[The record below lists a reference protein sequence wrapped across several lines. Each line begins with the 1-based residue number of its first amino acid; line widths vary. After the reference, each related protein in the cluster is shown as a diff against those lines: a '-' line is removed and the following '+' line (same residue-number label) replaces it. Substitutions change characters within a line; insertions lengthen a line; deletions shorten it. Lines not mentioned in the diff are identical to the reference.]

1 MKKMLIPAIIILMLG
16 VLFTQFVSNIDWTND
31 TENKIIIDEN
41 GSKFQGVDS
50 IDEVAKGNDGEERLS
65 GENKYSRS
73 SRDSDVIKVMF
84 DDAHLPAF
92 SVDPANEADD
102 VHGWGNVGE
111 GGHSSFADVLR
122 DPEGMEASHPGH
134 TFETENKYEVVLLN
148 EGELF
153 TKEALEDIDV
163 LVVPMTFN
171 GNYRNSEIDVI
182 EDFVKNGGG
191 LLLIADHSNFPAQ
204 VNDIAMRFFVRWGS
218 DVVTDVN
225 DYTGPY
231 NYWVIYED
239 NNVPGDDNMPTNDV
253 PGYENDPDQIYIIT
267 ENAPSIQYYCSNA
280 YTMENP
286 AESRKIIITDTDGSS
301 NFNGEPACLAIPNG
315 NCTGAG
321 RAVFVPDCN
330 VFGDTYDCDED
341 GKVDFWDEHNA
352 EFGLGIINW
361 LAPRAYEVAL
371 ISGEKDPYTGLPK
384 PLVYI
389 YEPGETHTFDIEVW
403 NLGLRSDTIK
413 LEIPNVPGNWTASL
427 NVEETS
433 ELDTRESELITLTV
447 TAPLTNVTDG
457 DYAIINVTATSTGD
471 PENATDTI
479 WTTNVIIVDLGFNV
493 NWAVKTDVN
502 DEKKIIVD
510 PGKTTV
516 ATLGINNIGN
526 INDTYKINLQG
537 VPSDW
542 KINIDTE
549 RNPDWVFDEGEM
561 SLSNIKLSSYHF
573 EDNTS
578 GITIFI
584 TPPIDAKEG
593 ETAIVTAVGESY
605 LSKLSGQDAK
615 GKHDDE
621 IIFEVSAFRAVEI
634 ECEEAVKYVDPGKS
648 VTFLISVR
656 NNGNSRENIEIQL
669 GPMISGWTAVTDMPT
684 IILQARQKK
693 TVSITMTAPKGA
705 LEGSRCVLEVK
716 VNMPSVDKVVD
727 SVYLTTIVNRFCL
740 ISASLEDTDY
750 YNLNPGDKISLNL
763 SVSNLGNGLTGA
775 NFYMFQLEIDWE
787 FDFLFEGLSVDYVT
801 LEPFQTVNLRLDITV
816 PFNALADGI
825 PETPSFDPFSIIVN
839 ISGEENFEYLFLS
852 VQVNRKSSVEIFSS
866 GDIEITEPGAFTLFR
881 ICVRNEGNAWDEIQ
895 LNIEDLPMDIYPAT
909 GIRKPWTIFFSSV
922 SLDEQISGINNVE
935 FVDFT
940 QTVDVTNLDR
950 STAYE
955 PSNMREELIILN
967 EITIRIPRKGVA
979 WVTLT
984 VEIPRYASARDVS
997 FNVSSFCISSPGL
1010 ELPVIQS
1017 TVSVRNADLTFVGD
1031 IELPGSIETG
1041 ELVSVMVNIKNTGD
1055 IRAEDVQVRLYVDGQ
1070 AVATMPIRTIL
1081 AGNTQMVAFTW
1092 KVPDISECKLKVV
1105 VDPDNLIVEKDKQD
1119 NSIEKPVLI
1128 EGSSG
1133 VMGGVAYWI
1142 MAVAGIIVLGTVLTL
1157 AFLWAVRK

>member
-1 MKKMLIPAIIILMLG
+1 MNKIFSSAIIILMIG
-16 VLFTQFVSNIDWTND
+16 VLFTQFVSNIGWMNE
-31 TENKIIIDEN
+31 TEDNMIFEGN
-41 GSKFQGVDS
+41 DS
-50 IDEVAKGNDGEERLS
+50 ILKPVRAVEDAANDVSFERGIS
-65 GENKYSRS
+65 GDNKYTRG
-73 SRDSDVIKVMF
+73 SRDSDIIKVMF

-102 VHGWGNVGE
+102 VHGWGQVGE

-122 DPEGMEASHPGH
+122 DPKGMEASHPGH
-134 TFETENKYEVVLLN
+134 TFETENTYEVVLLN

-191 LLLIADHSNFPAQ
+191 LLLIGDHSNFPAQ

-231 NYWVIYED
+231 NYWLIYED
-239 NNVPGDDNMPTNDV
+239 NNVPGDDNMPTNDI

-267 ENAPSIQYYCSNA
+267 ENAPTVQYYCSNA
-280 YTMENP
+280 YTLENP
-286 AESRKIIITDTDGSS
+286 TESRKIIVTDTDGSS

-352 EFGLGIINW
+352 EFGLGIIDW

-403 NLGLRSDTIK
+403 NLGLRADTIK

-427 NVEETS
+427 DIEETS
-433 ELDTRESELITLTV
+433 ELDTRESEHVTLTV

-479 WTTNVIIVDLGFNV
+479 WTTNVIIVDLGYNV

-502 DEKKIIVD
+502 EQKKIIVD

-516 ATLGINNIGN
+516 ATLGVNNIGN
-526 INDTYKINLQG
+526 INDTYKIDLQG

-542 KINIDTE
+542 EVNVDTE
-549 RNPDWVFDEGEM
+549 HNPGWVFDGT
-561 SLSNIKLSSYHF
+561 SVSIKNIELSSYHF
-573 EDNTS
+573 EENTT
-578 GITIFI
+578 GVTVFI

-593 ETAIVTAVGESY
+593 ETAIITAVGESA

-621 IIFEVSAFRAVEI
+621 LIFEVSAFRAVEI
-634 ECEEAVKYVDPGKS
+634 ECDEAIKYVDPGKS
-648 VTFLISVR
+648 VTFLITVK
-656 NNGNSRENIEIQL
+656 NNGNSRESIEIQL
-669 GPMISGWTAVTDMPT
+669 GPMISGWTGITDMPT
-684 IILQARQKK
+684 IILQARQRK
-693 TVSITMTAPKGA
+693 TVSVTITAPEGA

-727 SVYLTTIVNRFCL
+727 SVFLTTIVNRFCI
-740 ISASLEDTDY
+740 ISASLEDIDY

-763 SVSNLGNGLTGA
+763 SVSNLGNGMTGA
-775 NFYMFQLEIDWE
+775 NFFMSQLAMGWDFE
-787 FDFLFEGLSVDYVT
+787 FFFEGLPVDYIT
-801 LEPFQTVNLRLDITV
+801 LEPFQTLYLRLDITV
-816 PFNALADGI
+816 SLNALADAI
-825 PETPSFDPFSIIVN
+825 PETAGFDPYTVMIN
-839 ISGEENFEYLFLS
+839 ISGEENFEFLFLS
-852 VQVNRKSSVEIFSS
+852 IQVSRKSSIDIFTS
-866 GDIEITEPGAFTLFR
+866 DDMEITEPGAFTMFR
-881 ICVRNEGNAWDEIQ
+881 VCVRNDGNAWDEVQ
-895 LNIEDLPMDIYPAT
+895 LNIEDIPLDLYPVT
-909 GIRKPWTIFFSSV
+909 ELRKPWTVFFSGV
-922 SLDEQISGINNVE
+922 SLDEQMAGIKTVE
-935 FVDFT
+935 YVDFT
-940 QTVDVTNLDR
+940 RTVDVTDLDR
-950 STAYE
+950 TTAYE
-955 PSNMREELIILN
+955 PSNIREDLLVMN
-967 EITIRIPRKGVA
+967 EITLRIPRKGAA
-979 WVTLT
+979 WVTIT
-984 VEIPRYASARDVS
+984 AEVPRYASARDAS
-997 FNVSSFCISSPGL
+997 FNITSICIGSPGL
-1010 ELPVIQS
+1010 ELPEIRS
-1017 TVSVRNADLTFVGD
+1017 TVSVRNADLTFVGG
-1031 IELPGSIETG
+1031 IELPETIESG
-1041 ELVSVMVNIKNTGD
+1041 QLVSVMVHVKNTGD
-1055 IRAEDVQVRLYVDGQ
+1055 IRAEDVQVRLYVDGL

-1092 KVPDISECKLKVV
+1092 KVPDISECKLKVI

-1119 NSIEKPVLI
+1119 NTIDKPVLI

-1133 VMGGVAYWI
+1133 VMSGIANWV
-1142 MAVAGIIVLGTVLTL
+1142 MAVVGIIVLGFVLTL